1 MCAEPLATSVALGMV
16 VATGGRPYFGL
27 DEMDVGECLIP
38 SLYGGL
44 GKQMD
49 RHTMQN
55 YAPSIG
61 LHSVLSRKINVRIA
75 YLIAVRQMNIL
86 HATAD
91 TCFDGPC
98 IVYTRYA

>member
-1 MCAEPLATSVALGMV
+1 MV
-16 VATGGRPYFGL
+16 VATGGRPDFGL

-55 YAPSIG
+55 YAPSTG
-61 LHSVLSRKINVRIA
+61 LHSVLLRNINVQTA
-75 YLIAVRQMNIL
+75 YLKV
-86 HATAD
+86 
-91 TCFDGPC
+91 FDE
-98 IVYTRYA
+98 

>member
-44 GKQMD
+44 GKLMN

-55 YAPSIG
+55 YAPSTV
-61 LHSVLSRKINVRIA
+61 LCSALSRKIHVRIA
-75 YLIAVRQMNIL
+75 YLKVVATNEHIACSRHL
-86 HATAD
+86 FLTGHA
-91 TCFDGPC
+91 
-98 IVYTRYA
+98 